1 LLRWANFIFC
11 MEKAHLQKLR
21 ERFSEELAGRS
32 LASPGKCDAPVFL
45 SARSL
50 PAARSLRH

>member
-1 LLRWANFIFC
+1 